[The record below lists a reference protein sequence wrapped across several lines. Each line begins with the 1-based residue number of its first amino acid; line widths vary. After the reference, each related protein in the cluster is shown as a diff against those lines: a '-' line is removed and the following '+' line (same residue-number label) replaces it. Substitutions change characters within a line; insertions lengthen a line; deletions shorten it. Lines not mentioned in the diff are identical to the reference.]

1 MVVINLRA
9 KLFILIEHHFFSK
22 LHRIGVRGSLR
33 WFISYLSN
41 RKQTVSINGKLNG
54 PVEVNY
60 GAAQGNCILVHLD
73 PYIFN
78 LRKQF

>member
-9 KLFILIEHHFFSK
+9 KLFILIEHHFFK
-22 LHRIGVRGSLR
+22 NYTELALEWPLR

-60 GAAQGNCILVHLD
+60 GVAQGNCMLVHLD
-73 PYIFN
+73 PYYF
-78 LRKQF
+78 